1 MKKPETNVEKTETK
15 DRDLYKLGKRMLK
28 GFRRH
33 DSSSE
38 SSKEGHR
45 HKHRHWRGKN
55 RHNSQERDEWRL
67 NKKIFKLRALFGERE
82 DLKEF
87 IEKNPELRAKEL
99 ADVYVA
105 QNNISLEEYQ
115 EKRNL
120 LKKEKLSAFF
130 DCPQEEF
137 DEVVK

>member
-1 MKKPETNVEKTETK
+1 M
-15 DRDLYKLGKRMLK
+15 
-28 GFRRH
+28 
-33 DSSSE
+33 
-38 SSKEGHR
+38 
-45 HKHRHWRGKN
+45 
-55 RHNSQERDEWRL
+55 

-105 QNNISLEEYQ
+105 QNNIGLEEYQ
-115 EKRNL
+115 EKRNRV
-120 LKKEKLSAFF
+120 KKEKLSAFF

-137 DEVVK
+137 DDVVK